1 MQQLTSS
8 PVRLGK
14 EAGLDGTNPSHLLGP
29 GAHGPWCE
37 VEARNSH
44 QCCPVLRG

>member
-29 GAHGPWCE
+29 GAHG
-37 VEARNSH
+37 VR
-44 QCCPVLRG
+44 